1 MNETLGFV
9 DVLKKSMLTEG
20 FSASM
25 SVSDILIILIST
37 LIMSSF
43 VFYMYKRTFRGVLYT
58 ESFNISLVL
67 VAIVTSIV
75 IMTISSNIILSL
87 GMVGALSIV
96 RFRTA
101 IKDSMD
107 IVFMFWA
114 IAIGIANGAGYFKIS
129 IVGSIVVGLALILF
143 SKYKSSHS
151 PYLLILDFETID
163 SAVVKEKLREFFGE
177 INIKSETSTRQ
188 TTELA
193 IEIRLNEENKI
204 KFTEKL
210 QSISNIKKSSLIS
223 YNGDYVS

>member
-1 MNETLGFV
+1 MNESLGFV
-9 DVLKKSMLTEG
+9 DVFKKSLLDDG
-20 FSASM
+20 FSSTM
-25 SVSDILIILIST
+25 SVSDILIILLST

-43 VFYMYKRTFRGVLYT
+43 IFYMYKKTFRGVLYT

-67 VAIVTSIV
+67 VSIVTSIV

-129 IVGSIVVGLALILF
+129 IVGSIVVGFALILF
-143 SKYKSSHS
+143 SKYKSSNS
-151 PYLLILDFETID
+151 PYLLILDFDSSD
-163 SAVVKEKLREFFGE
+163 SAIIKGKLYEFFGDV
-177 INIKSETSTRQ
+177 NIKSETTSKNS
-188 TTELA
+188 TELA
-193 IEIRLNEENKI
+193 IEIRLNEEKKI
-204 KFTEKL
+204 RFTKIL
-210 QSISNIKKSSLIS
+210 QSIPKIKKSSLIS

>member
-1 MNETLGFV
+1 MNEALGFV
-9 DVLKKSMLTEG
+9 DVFKKSLLTEG
-20 FSASM
+20 FSATM
-25 SVSDILIILIST
+25 SVSDILIILLST
-37 LIMSSF
+37 LIMSTF
-43 VFYMYKRTFRGVLYT
+43 IFYMYKKTFRGVLYT

-67 VAIVTSIV
+67 VAIVTAIV

-129 IVGSIVVGLALILF
+129 IVGSLVVGFALILF

-151 PYLLILDFETID
+151 PYLLILDFD
-163 SAVVKEKLREFFGE
+163 SSDSVIIKEKLKEFFGE
-177 INIKSETSTRQ
+177 VNIKSETTSEQ
-188 TTELA
+188 ITELT
-193 IEIRLNEENKI
+193 IEIRLSEEKKI
-204 KFTEKL
+204 SFTENL
-210 QSISNIKKSSLIS
+210 QSIPKIQKSALIS
-223 YNGDYVS
+223 YSGDYIS

>member
-1 MNETLGFV
+1 MNESLSFV
-9 DVLKKSMLTEG
+9 DMFKKSLLTEG
-20 FSASM
+20 FSATM

-114 IAIGIANGAGYFKIS
+114 ISIGIANGAGYFKIS
-129 IVGSIVVGLALILF
+129 IVGSIVVGFALILF

-163 SAVVKEKLREFFGE
+163 SVVIKEKIRDFFGE
-177 INIKSETSTRQ
+177 INIKSETSTGQ

-193 IEIRLNEENKI
+193 IEIRLNDENKI
-204 KFTEKL
+204 KFTEEL

>member
-1 MNETLGFV
+1 MNESLGFV
-9 DVLKKSMLTEG
+9 DVFKKSLLDDG
-20 FSASM
+20 FSSTM
-25 SVSDILIILIST
+25 SVSDILIILLST

-43 VFYMYKRTFRGVLYT
+43 IFYMYKKTFRGVLYT

-67 VAIVTSIV
+67 VSIVTSIV

-129 IVGSIVVGLALILF
+129 IVGSIVVGFALILF
-143 SKYKSSHS
+143 SKYKSSNS
-151 PYLLILDFETID
+151 PYLLILDFDSSD
-163 SAVVKEKLREFFGE
+163 SAIVKGKLYDFFGE
-177 INIKSETSTRQ
+177 VNIKSETTSENF
-188 TTELA
+188 TELA
-193 IEIRLNEENKI
+193 IEIRLTEEKKI
-204 KFTEKL
+204 RFTESL
-210 QSISNIKKSSLIS
+210 QSIPKIKKSSLIS

>member
-1 MNETLGFV
+1 MNESLSFV
-9 DVLKKSMLTEG
+9 DMFKKSLLTEG
-20 FSASM
+20 FSATM

-114 IAIGIANGAGYFKIS
+114 ISIGIANGAGYFKIS
-129 IVGSIVVGLALILF
+129 IVGSIVVGFALILF

-163 SAVVKEKLREFFGE
+163 SVIIKEKIRDFFGE
-177 INIKSETSTRQ
+177 INIKSETSTGQ

-193 IEIRLNEENKI
+193 IEIRLNDENKI
-204 KFTEKL
+204 KFTEEL

-223 YNGDYVS
+223 YNGDYIS